1 METSEMIGCYRSI
14 VAETLKQGEDGDFNA
29 IAAKFLND
37 MGKVLETVV
46 SLESA
51 AGSKKPVMNTDILLG
66 MFRED
71 EHEI

>member
-14 VAETLKQGEDGDFNA
+14 VAETLRQGEEGDFNA

-46 SLESA
+46 KLEMN
-51 AGSKKPVMNTDILLG
+51 GSNNNETLDYDALLG
-66 MFRED
+66 KFSD
-71 EHEI
+71 ES

>member
-1 METSEMIGCYRSI
+1 
-14 VAETLKQGEDGDFNA
+14 
-29 IAAKFLND
+29 

-66 MFRED
+66 MFKED

>member
-14 VAETLKQGEDGDFNA
+14 VAETLRQGEDGDFNA

-46 SLESA
+46 KLEMN
-51 AGSKKPVMNTDILLG
+51 GSNNNETLDYDALLG
-66 MFRED
+66 KFSD
-71 EHEI
+71 ES